1 MSANY
6 KKLGDYI
13 QPVDIRNSDLKVSHL
28 LGVSVE
34 KCFIESIANTIG
46 TDFSKYK
53 IVRKGQFTY
62 IPDTSR
68 RGDKI
73 GIALLTDFD
82 EGLVSNIYTVFEITD
97 TTKLLPEYLML
108 WFSRPEF
115 DRYARY
121 KSHGSVR
128 EIFDWDEMCRVEL
141 PVPDLK
147 EQEKIVNTYNAITKR
162 IQLKQKINE
171 NLEKT
176 AQCLFENFYMKYT
189 DFDNEEYFLP
199 DNWKLGTLN
208 DAVSFTNGYA
218 FPSEDLLDS
227 QKTTDCF
234 KVFKMANIFKGGGFN
249 YFGTKSYISKEYCKN
264 LDKWIL
270 RNGDI
275 LMCMT
280 DMKENIALLGHTA
293 LMDRD
298 NEFIVNQR
306 VGLIRPNNSINISS
320 NYLYL
325 LTNNKKWLKQLRKYA
340 HIGVQVNLTTSDIL
354 NSPIILAPK
363 EINMK
368 FNYNVNPLF
377 KTIQENNKEIIKLQE
392 LKQLVISHISEM

>member
-13 QPVDIRNSDLKVSHL
+13 QPVDVRNSDLKVSHL

-34 KCFIESIANTIG
+34 KRFIESIANTIG

-53 IVRKGQFTY
+53 IVKKGQFTY

-176 AQCLFENFYMKYT
+176 AQTIYKKMFVEDADENWKTIKLGELAELSAGGDKPECFSITKTEKCNIPIFSNGIENYGLYGFTDKPKITKESVTVSARGTIGFPCLRLEPYFPIIRLVSVTPNETYT
-189 DFDNEEYFLP
+189 DAIYLYYYLKNTNIVSSGTTQQQLTVPEFRETKIVVPNRNTVDEFSVKVR
-199 DNWKLGTLN
+199 KL
-208 DAVSFTNGYA
+208 FYY
-218 FPSEDLLDS
+218 
-227 QKTTDCF
+227 Q
-234 KVFKMANIFKGGGFN
+234 
-249 YFGTKSYISKEYCKN
+249 
-264 LDKWIL
+264 
-270 RNGDI
+270 
-275 LMCMT
+275 
-280 DMKENIALLGHTA
+280 KEN
-293 LMDRD
+293 
-298 NEFIVNQR
+298 E
-306 VGLIRPNNSINISS
+306 
-320 NYLYL
+320 
-325 LTNNKKWLKQLRKYA
+325 
-340 HIGVQVNLTTSDIL
+340 
-354 NSPIILAPK
+354 K
-363 EINMK
+363 EIS
-368 FNYNVNPLF
+368 
-377 KTIQENNKEIIKLQE
+377 KLQE
-392 LKQLVISHISEM
+392 LKQLVISRISGM

>member
-13 QPVDIRNSDLKVSHL
+13 QPVDVRNSDLKVSHL

-34 KCFIESIANTIG
+34 KRFIESIANTIG

-53 IVRKGQFTY
+53 IVKKGQFTY

-176 AQCLFENFYMKYT
+176 AQTIYKKMFVEDADLTLGKLKDFCSVFTGFPFDSELYSDSDGIKTLRGENVTEEKLRWNTLKRYKGEITDRIEKNYLHEWDIVIGMDGSKVGKNWSLVH
-189 DFDNEEYFLP
+189 DFDLPILLAQRVACLRTSSISKQLFLYISLKIRKFTEYVTQVNTGTTILHISGSQIEDFPILLP
-199 DNWKLGTLN
+199 NDTVLEDFGKKVIPLYEQRRNNIDEINKL
-208 DAVSFTNGYA
+208 
-218 FPSEDLLDS
+218 
-227 QKTTDCF
+227 Q
-234 KVFKMANIFKGGGFN
+234 IFKQ
-249 YFGTKSYISKEYCKN
+249 I
-264 LDKWIL
+264 
-270 RNGDI
+270 
-275 LMCMT
+275 
-280 DMKENIALLGHTA
+280 
-293 LMDRD
+293 
-298 NEFIVNQR
+298 
-306 VGLIRPNNSINISS
+306 
-320 NYLYL
+320 
-325 LTNNKKWLKQLRKYA
+325 
-340 HIGVQVNLTTSDIL
+340 
-354 NSPIILAPK
+354 
-363 EINMK
+363 
-368 FNYNVNPLF
+368 
-377 KTIQENNKEIIKLQE
+377 
-392 LKQLVISHISEM
+392 VISRISGM